1 MTALIR
7 SELLKYR
14 STRLFWGMLV
24 GMFLTG
30 AVFAAVGAA
39 FTIYGQM
46 PVGGETVDMRTMVPD
61 ETLVRQT
68 YTGGVQLGYLL
79 TLVIGVLS
87 IGQEF
92 RHKTAT
98 GTFLAA
104 PRRSRVIGA
113 KVISLIIIGAVN
125 GVVHLA
131 GAMIGGGALLVAND
145 IPLFPGPA
153 GLVRTLALALL
164 VLGLWALLGLGIG
177 VLIPNQIAALLV
189 AIAFA
194 WIVEPLLGFGLS
206 LLEWGSGVARFFPS
220 QATTAALDTF
230 GGMDAAAAEQM
241 GASGDQLTWWVG
253 ALVLLGYAALMT
265 AIGTWLTRRRDIV

>member
-1 MTALIR
+1 MIALVR

-14 STRLFWGMLV
+14 STRLFWGMLI

-30 AVFAAVGAA
+30 AAFAAIGAA
-39 FTIYGQM
+39 FTIYGEM
-46 PVGGETVDMRTMVPD
+46 PIGGQTVEMRSLVPD

-68 YTGGVQLGYLL
+68 YTGGIQLGYLL
-79 TLVIGVLS
+79 ALVIGVLS

-104 PRRSRVIGA
+104 PRRSRVIAA
-113 KVISLIIIGAVN
+113 KVISLIVIGAVN

-131 GAMIGGGALLVAND
+131 GAMIGGGALLAANG
-145 IPLFPGPA
+145 IPLFPGPG

-164 VLGLWALLGLGIG
+164 VLGLWALMGLGIG

-194 WIVEPLLGFGLS
+194 WIVEPLVGFGLS
-206 LLEWGSGVARFFPS
+206 LVDGGSEVARFFPS
-220 QATTAALDTF
+220 QATSAALDTF
-230 GGMDAAAAEQM
+230 GGMDASAAEQM
-241 GASGDQLTWWVG
+241 GASGDQLAWWAG
-253 ALVLLGYAALMT
+253 ALVLLAYAAVMT